1 MSLRKLLNP
10 DADTPLYRF
19 KPQPDIT
26 LAELAQIV
34 AGMLADPIRIR
45 DDKISEQVKRH
56 FERVKD

>member
-1 MSLRKLLNP
+1 MSLRKLFNP

-34 AGMLADPIRIR
+34 AAMLAEPIHIKNMGMLTEIR
-45 DDKISEQVKRH
+45 RH
-56 FERVKD
+56 FERVKG